1 METLNKAFQHF
12 YMNIFKSAQ
21 REHFYIETYKSATTY
36 FQKVRKAVSKL
47 LKESIVEIT
56 IQKIRVWRAFHFDHS
71 STQKDS
77 RSLDPT
83 MLFFFFVTFHAL
95 NSTLSSFPFNKM
107 KLRLLKFSFIIF
119 QRSFLQKGYCKYNI
133 LYVPTV
139 LKLCLRNVPA
149 PKTVLLII
157 SLNVVLTSGW

>member
-1 METLNKAFQHF
+1 
-12 YMNIFKSAQ
+12 MNIFKSAQ

-56 IQKIRVWRAFHFDHS
+56 MQKIRVWRAFHFDHS

-83 MLFFFFVTFHAL
+83 MLFFLLCNISRVKL
-95 NSTLSSFPFNKM
+95 DPF
-107 KLRLLKFSFIIF
+107 
-119 QRSFLQKGYCKYNI
+119 
-133 LYVPTV
+133 
-139 LKLCLRNVPA
+139 
-149 PKTVLLII
+149 LISI
-157 SLNVVLTSGW
+157 Q